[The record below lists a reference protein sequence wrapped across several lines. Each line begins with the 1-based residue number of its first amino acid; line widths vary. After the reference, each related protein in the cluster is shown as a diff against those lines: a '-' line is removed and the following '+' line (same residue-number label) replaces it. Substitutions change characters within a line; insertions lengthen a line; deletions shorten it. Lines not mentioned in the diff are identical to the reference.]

1 MSYGA
6 SIHSHVYNP
15 PITAEVPCGISRGQG
30 WRPGTIVNSAPSQL
44 EIETQLVM
52 DRLLR
57 ECFTRKIA
65 ARAQAELTPLTP
77 THAHAPR
84 GREKNSTAF
93 SDHAITQYGTSNPEG
108 FFPYS

>member
-15 PITAEVPCGISRGQG
+15 PITAEVLCGISRGQG

-57 ECFTRKIA
+57 ECFTSKS
-65 ARAQAELTPLTP
+65 
-77 THAHAPR
+77 PR
-84 GREKNSTAF
+84 GTGRIDTP
-93 SDHAITQYGTSNPEG
+93 DTHPPTLDLDR
-108 FFPYS
+108 FF